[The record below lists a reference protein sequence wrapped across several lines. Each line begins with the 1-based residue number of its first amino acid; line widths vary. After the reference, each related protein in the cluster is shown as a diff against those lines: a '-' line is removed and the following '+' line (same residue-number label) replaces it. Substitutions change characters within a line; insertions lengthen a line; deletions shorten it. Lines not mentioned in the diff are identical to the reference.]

1 MADIGDKGLTAC
13 DEMSEFGSKSSTKEE
28 KQPMAGKIT
37 ALDLAPAELSE
48 AAKTYFAKCEE
59 KLGLV
64 PNVLLAYAFDE
75 TKLRAFTDIPSD
87 GAVRAWRLRA
97 NQALR

>member
-37 ALDLAPAELSE
+37 ALDLAPAES
-48 AAKTYFAKCEE
+48 
-59 KLGLV
+59 LG
-64 PNVLLAYAFDE
+64 E
-75 TKLRAFTDIPSD
+75 SM
-87 GAVRAWRLRA
+87 AVAS
-97 NQALR
+97 QPTSH

>member
-37 ALDLAPAELSE
+37 ALDLAPAES
-48 AAKTYFAKCEE
+48 
-59 KLGLV
+59 LGESMASQ
-64 PNVLLAYAFDE
+64 P
-75 TKLRAFTDIPSD
+75 TSH
-87 GAVRAWRLRA
+87 
-97 NQALR
+97 

>member
-48 AAKTYFAKCEE
+48 
-59 KLGLV
+59 V
-64 PNVLLAYAFDE
+64 
-75 TKLRAFTDIPSD
+75 TKANTTRRQGESMAI
-87 GAVRAWRLRA
+87 RA
-97 NQALR
+97 NRTSH

>member
-48 AAKTYFAKCEE
+48 A
-59 KLGLV
+59 
-64 PNVLLAYAFDE
+64 
-75 TKLRAFTDIPSD
+75 TKLFRQMRGEARSRSQRAF
-87 GAVRAWRLRA
+87 GLRF
-97 NQALR
+97 R